1 MKQCTLELKDEVN
14 CRFVGLDVDTRRKLV
29 KEFEYFLPHA
39 KHTPA
44 FKLGRWNGMVNYCD
58 VGGRTYINLL
68 DRALLIVAEAGYGIE
83 VDDLRLPHSF
93 EFTKVDKDSYAHI
106 KWPTGHPLAGKSIEL
121 RDYQVDLINDYLT
134 DVQCVNIA
142 PTAAG
147 KTIVTAVLAHKT
159 EVYGRSIVIVPTKD
173 LVTQTEEDFINMG
186 LDVGVYFG
194 DRKDYNKT
202 HTICTWQSLEVM
214 NKLKD
219 GTIEE
224 FIDGV
229 ACVMVDETHKAK
241 ADVLRKLLTTTFKNV
256 PIRWGLTGTL
266 PEEEHERVSLYA
278 CIGNVQGIIKASDL
292 QEDGF
297 LSKCHIHVK
306 QLVDPG
312 GFDNYQS
319 ELKWLTT
326 SKDRISYIS
335 TMLSDLAKDGNTL
348 VLVDRVQT
356 GEMLEEMLG
365 CTFISGKVKST
376 DRKDEYKSVQFEDNK
391 LIVATYGVASTG
403 ININRVFNLVLLEP
417 GKSFV
422 RVIQSIGRGLRVA
435 EDKDFVNVYDLTSTC
450 KYAKR
455 HLTKRKKFYRQAG
468 YPFDVKKVKY

>member
-44 FKLGRWNGMVNYCD
+44 FKLGRWNGMINYCD

-83 VDDLRLPHSF
+83 VDDLRQPHSF

-224 FIDGV
+224 FTDGV
-229 ACVMVDETHKAK
+229 SCVMVDEC
-241 ADVLRKLLTTTFKNV
+241 F
-256 PIRWGLTGTL
+256 
-266 PEEEHERVSLYA
+266 
-278 CIGNVQGIIKASDL
+278 
-292 QEDGF
+292 
-297 LSKCHIHVK
+297 
-306 QLVDPG
+306 
-312 GFDNYQS
+312 
-319 ELKWLTT
+319 
-326 SKDRISYIS
+326 
-335 TMLSDLAKDGNTL
+335 
-348 VLVDRVQT
+348 
-356 GEMLEEMLG
+356 
-365 CTFISGKVKST
+365 
-376 DRKDEYKSVQFEDNK
+376 
-391 LIVATYGVASTG
+391 
-403 ININRVFNLVLLEP
+403 
-417 GKSFV
+417 
-422 RVIQSIGRGLRVA
+422 A
-435 EDKDFVNVYDLTSTC
+435 EDTPVLTPDGYKPIQTLEAGDTVINYSETDQAFKEDTVVKLHTNLQHTATEKMYELAMDNGTVIKVTGNHKFLTSNRGWVRADELD
-450 KYAKR
+450 KNDNIIE
-455 HLTKRKKFYRQAG
+455 LT
-468 YPFDVKKVKY
+468 